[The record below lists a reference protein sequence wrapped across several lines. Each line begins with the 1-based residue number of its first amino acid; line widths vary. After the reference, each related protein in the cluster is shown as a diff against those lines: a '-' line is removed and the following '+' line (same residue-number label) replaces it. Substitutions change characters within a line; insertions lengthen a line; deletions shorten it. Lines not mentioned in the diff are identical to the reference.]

1 MAKKVVERPKTKL
14 ILPKHHS
21 LADWDYRPGCLFG
34 LYADQY
40 ISAPSC
46 LRAIVD
52 PPEETIENFYLKAAL
67 APEIH
72 DGRIVDWTRVQN
84 DAYSYSGYLFR
95 VQDTPFDSFPLNCYR
110 LHKTREYSQ
119 LYRVMDGE
127 MTKLLEQATD
137 PYDDVDTWYHWRLTF
152 WQYAGGDLAS
162 ILRIT
167 LEIEVDGEWTQ
178 LWYIDDADNLW
189 AESEVNRIG
198 FYATAYP
205 SGKFTWRDN
214 TEIWRAIEA

>member
-1 MAKKVVERPKTKL
+1 MVNKPGAKL

-21 LADWDYRPGCLFG
+21 LSDWDYRPGCLFG
-34 LYADQY
+34 LYTDQY
-40 ISAPSC
+40 VSAPSC
-46 LRAIVD
+46 LRPVASVA
-52 PPEETIENFYLKAAL
+52 EETNEFFYLKAAL

-72 DGRIVDWTRVQN
+72 DGRIVDWRRFESNAWT
-84 DAYSYSGYLFR
+84 YGGYLFR

-110 LHKTREYSQ
+110 LHQTRDMSK
-119 LYRVMDGE
+119 LYKRVDGE
-127 MTKLLEQATD
+127 ETQLLEQAND

-178 LWYIDDADNLW
+178 LWYYDDADNLW

-205 SGKFTWRDN
+205 DGKFTWRDN
-214 TEIWRAIEA
+214 TEIWRAIE